1 MKTLSFFQKHPPC
14 SSSSSSS
21 SSSCSSSIDDSPP
34 IPSPFSASS
43 SSILCFLVVFLHHP
57 LLPFVFKWRFISVF
71 LSFFLSFCFLSC
83 SIFSLPRSLSLARS
97 LARSLV
103 RSFLHTPRRW
113 LAIPIR
119 LSLVSFSWLFFLFS
133 FFLSFSLCCFSR
145 SSSPSP
151 TPCSILPLFTFPHYF
166 IYSTLFPIFIITLF
180 SCSYIIYFFPS
191 FVILPNVLPI
201 IPIQFRIRR
210 GLISQSFLL
219 FIHSCHSFFLSCFV
233 LPLLPHLH
241 NPPLVRAIFLHLFPS
256 RPTYIFVSLF
266 NSFFLFFFTDDY
278 SLVLILIILSLS
290 SYHSSTCSV
299 NLVLLWV
306 SHPTAVLLSPFR

>member
-21 SSSCSSSIDDSPP
+21 SSSCSSSIGDSPP

-43 SSILCFLVVFLHHP
+43 SILCFLVDFLHHP
-57 LLPFVFKWRFISVF
+57 LLPFVFKWPFISVF
-71 LSFFLSFCFLSC
+71 LSFFLSFCFPFLFN
-83 SIFSLPRSLSLARS
+83 ILPPSLSIARS
-97 LARSLV
+97 LAPSRSLV
-103 RSFLHTPRRW
+103 RSFLHTPHRW
-113 LAIPIR
+113 LAVPIP

-166 IYSTLFPIFIITLF
+166 MSSTLFPIFFITLF
-180 SCSYIIYFFPS
+180 SCSYIIYFLPS

-278 SLVLILIILSLS
+278 SLVLFLIILSLS

-299 NLVLLWV
+299 NLVLL
-306 SHPTAVLLSPFR
+306 

>member
-14 SSSSSSS
+14 SSSLSSS

-57 LLPFVFKWRFISVF
+57 LLPFVFKWPFISVF
-71 LSFFLSFCFLSC
+71 LSFFLSFCFPFLFN
-83 SIFSLPRSLSLARS
+83 ILPLSLSI
-97 LARSLV
+97 ARSLV
-103 RSFLHTPRRW
+103 RSFLHTPHRW
-113 LAIPIR
+113 LAIPIP
-119 LSLVSFSWLFFLFS
+119 LSLYSFSWLFFLFS
-133 FFLSFSLCCFSR
+133 FFLSFSICCFSR

-151 TPCSILPLFTFPHYF
+151 TPCSILPLITFPHYF
-166 IYSTLFPIFIITLF
+166 MSSTLFPIFSSPYFLVHIL
-180 SCSYIIYFFPS
+180 YISSPLSS
-191 FVILPNVLPI
+191 FYPNVLPI
-201 IPIQFRIRR
+201 IPIQFRIRC

-266 NSFFLFFFTDDY
+266 NSFFLFYFTDDY
-278 SLVLILIILSLS
+278 FLVLVLIILSLS

>member
-1 MKTLSFFQKHPPC
+1 MFSSRFPP
-14 SSSSSSS
+14 SST
-21 SSSCSSSIDDSPP
+21 
-34 IPSPFSASS
+34 AS
-43 SSILCFLVVFLHHP
+43 LCLQMAFHFRLPVFLP
-57 LLPFVFKWRFISVF
+57 IFLFPFLFNILP
-71 LSFFLSFCFLSC
+71 
-83 SIFSLPRSLSLARS
+83 PSLSIARS

-266 NSFFLFFFTDDY
+266 NSFFLFFFLLMT
-278 SLVLILIILSLS
+278 ILS
-290 SYHSSTCSV
+290 
-299 NLVLLWV
+299 
-306 SHPTAVLLSPFR
+306 F